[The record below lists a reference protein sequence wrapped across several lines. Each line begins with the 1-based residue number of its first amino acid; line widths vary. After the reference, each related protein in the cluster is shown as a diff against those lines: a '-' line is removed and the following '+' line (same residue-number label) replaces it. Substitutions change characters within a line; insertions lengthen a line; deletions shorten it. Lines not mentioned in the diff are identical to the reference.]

1 MGTCFSCFSR
11 YEDSDDES
19 VTVRGLEIGSPQF
32 PQTTLDLNMHN
43 LRPIT
48 RHDGRELEVY
58 PEIRT
63 MPRTMNLADLGQL
76 GEVAASAMAVDE
88 QPGRL
93 TPEVAP
99 VNVDAKEE
107 EPAPPKVDD
116 VTVDASTSPT
126 DVEDVIEETVAPGTA
141 R

>member
-1 MGTCFSCFSR
+1 M
-11 YEDSDDES
+11 
-19 VTVRGLEIGSPQF
+19 
-32 PQTTLDLNMHN
+32 
-43 LRPIT
+43 
-48 RHDGRELEVY
+48 
-58 PEIRT
+58 
-63 MPRTMNLADLGQL
+63 
-76 GEVAASAMAVDE
+76 
-88 QPGRL
+88 
-93 TPEVAP
+93 AP

>member
-1 MGTCFSCFSR
+1 MGTCFSCFSH

-19 VTVRGLEIGSPQF
+19 VTVHGLEIGSPQF

-93 TPEVAP
+93 V
-99 VNVDAKEE
+99 
-107 EPAPPKVDD
+107 
-116 VTVDASTSPT
+116 SLSPT
-126 DVEDVIEETVAPGTA
+126 SSHQRSIAKPKT
-141 R
+141 